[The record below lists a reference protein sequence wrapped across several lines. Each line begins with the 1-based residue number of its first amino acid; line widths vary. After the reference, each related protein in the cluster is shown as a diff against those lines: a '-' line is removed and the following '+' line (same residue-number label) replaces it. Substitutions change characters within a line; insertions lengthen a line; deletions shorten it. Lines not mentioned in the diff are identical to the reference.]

1 MSVKGQTVLL
11 HLAAFVIVLVWGG
24 TFVNS
29 KVLLLHGMRAEEIF
43 VVRFVLAYLC
53 LAPFAPKHLFCNSW
67 RDELTMALLGIT
79 GGSLYFWSE
88 NQAVALSYAT
98 NVSFIVCTTPLWT
111 TFLALLFL
119 RNEHASKRLM
129 AGSLMAIVGMAVV
142 IFNGHFVLHLN
153 PLGDMLA
160 LVAALCWAVYSLL
173 VPKPTARYGALL
185 LTRKLFGYGL
195 LTIAPFFLFKP
206 WTFTWE
212 QMTEPA
218 VAGNLIYLGVVASC
232 VCFFAWS
239 WIIRRLGVI
248 STSNYVY
255 LNPISTVVVSAFVL
269 DEPMTWMAYLGS
281 ALILLG
287 VILANKR

>member
-1 MSVKGQTVLL
+1 MKGQTLLL
-11 HLAAFVIVLVWGG
+11 HIAAFIIVLIWGG

-53 LAPFAPKHLFCNSW
+53 LAPFAPRKLFCDSW
-67 RDELTMALLGIT
+67 RDELTMVLLGVT

-111 TFLALLFL
+111 TFLALLL
-119 RNEHASKRLM
+119 LCSERATRWLWVGSAM
-129 AGSLMAIVGMAVV
+129 AVVGMAVV

-173 VPKPTARYGALL
+173 VPKPTTKYGALF
-185 LTRKLFGYGL
+185 LTRKLFFYGL
-195 LTIAPFFLFKP
+195 LTIAPLFLVRP

-212 QMTEPA
+212 QMTEP
-218 VAGNLIYLGVVASC
+218 VVMGNLVYLGVVASC

-281 ALILLG
+281 ALILTG

>member
-1 MSVKGQTVLL
+1 MKQRTLL
-11 HLAAFVIVLVWGG
+11 YHLFAFIIVLIWGG

-53 LAPFAPKHLFCNSW
+53 LAPFTPRKLFCDSW
-67 RDELTMALLGIT
+67 KDELTMVLLGVT

-111 TFLALLFL
+111 TFLALIFL
-119 RNEHASKRLM
+119 KNEHSTRWLM
-129 AGSLMAIVGMAVV
+129 FGSTLAIVGMAVV
-142 IFNGHFVLHLN
+142 IFNGRFVLHLN

-160 LVAALCWAVYSLL
+160 LAAALCWAVYSLL
-173 VPKPTARYGALL
+173 VPKPTARYGALFI
-185 LTRKLFGYGL
+185 TRKLFFYGL
-195 LTIAPFFLFKP
+195 LTISPLFLFKP
-206 WTFTWE
+206 WSFSWS
-212 QMTEPA
+212 QMTEP
-218 VAGNLIYLGVVASC
+218 VVLGNLIYLGIIASC

-239 WIIRRLGVI
+239 WLMRRVGVI
-248 STSNYVY
+248 SISNYVY
-255 LNPISTVVVSAFVL
+255 LNPVSTVAVSALVL
-269 DEPMTWMAYLGS
+269 DEPMTWMAWLGS
-281 ALILLG
+281 TLILAG

>member
-1 MSVKGQTVLL
+1 MNHRQLL
-11 HLAAFVIVLVWGG
+11 YHACAFIIVLIWGG

-43 VVRFVLAYLC
+43 FVRFLLAYLC
-53 LAPFAPKHLFCNSW
+53 MAPFAPRKLFCDTW
-67 RDELTMALLGIT
+67 RDELTMVLLGIT

-111 TFLALLFL
+111 TFLALAFL
-119 RNEHASKRLM
+119 KGEHASRWLA
-129 AGSLMAIVGMAVV
+129 AGSLMAIIGMAVV
-142 IFNGHFVLHLN
+142 IFNGRFVLHLN

-173 VPKPTARYGALL
+173 VTRPTARYGALFV
-185 LTRKLFGYGL
+185 TRKLFFYGL
-195 LTIAPFFLFKP
+195 ITIAPAFLVKP
-206 WTFTWE
+206 WSFTWG
-212 QMTEPA
+212 QMAEP
-218 VAGNLIYLGVVASC
+218 VVLGNLIYLGIIASC

-239 WIIRRLGVI
+239 WIIRRVGVI

-255 LNPISTVVVSAFVL
+255 LNPVSTVVVSAFVL

-281 ALILLG
+281 ALILAG